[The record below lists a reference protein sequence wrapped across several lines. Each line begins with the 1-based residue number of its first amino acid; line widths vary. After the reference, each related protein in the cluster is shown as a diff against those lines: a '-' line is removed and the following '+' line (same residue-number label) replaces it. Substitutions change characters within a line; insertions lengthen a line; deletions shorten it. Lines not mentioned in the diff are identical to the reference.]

1 MLIIALMF
9 EDHRA
14 IVEEQGSNQGRGE
27 PAGAVS
33 MTTAPSTFNHL
44 TPIRDSLPSLMM
56 GIGRLEH
63 WAGLGDC
70 GTLSS
75 VLPAACRVT
84 FSETVGFCVSASPSL
99 KW

>member
-1 MLIIALMF
+1 MF

-44 TPIRDSLPSLMM
+44 TPIRDSLPSANDGNREAGAL
-56 GIGRLEH
+56 G
-63 WAGLGDC
+63 WAWGLWDSV
-70 GTLSS
+70 LSS
-75 VLPAACRVT
+75 
-84 FSETVGFCVSASPSL
+84 ASCL
-99 KW
+99 QGDFL